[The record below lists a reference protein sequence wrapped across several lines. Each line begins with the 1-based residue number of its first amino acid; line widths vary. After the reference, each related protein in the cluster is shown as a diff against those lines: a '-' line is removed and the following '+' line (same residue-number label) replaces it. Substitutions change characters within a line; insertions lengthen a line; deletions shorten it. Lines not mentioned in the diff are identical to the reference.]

1 MHQPAYEMRISDW
14 SSDVCSSDLS
24 LRSFEPSFQNSARAI
39 AFKHGAVRS
48 HQDGRPAEAIR
59 AREIL
64 IRIEATRVAAR
75 RGNFGAGIGGAQRA
89 GLILRAV
96 NAIREIAG
104 AKRRNRT
111 LDHAHVDRKSTRL
124 NSSH

>member
-1 MHQPAYEMRISDW
+1 MLM
-14 SSDVCSSDLS
+14 
-24 LRSFEPSFQNSARAI
+24 
-39 AFKHGAVRS
+39 
-48 HQDGRPAEAIR
+48 
-59 AREIL
+59 
-64 IRIEATRVAAR
+64 RIEATRVAAR

-111 LDHAHVDRKSTRL
+111 LDHAHVHLLQFIRKRAAESVMQIGEDRDGGARRIAPIDGA
-124 NSSH
+124 SSGGLGSIGRVRGRERWGEYG